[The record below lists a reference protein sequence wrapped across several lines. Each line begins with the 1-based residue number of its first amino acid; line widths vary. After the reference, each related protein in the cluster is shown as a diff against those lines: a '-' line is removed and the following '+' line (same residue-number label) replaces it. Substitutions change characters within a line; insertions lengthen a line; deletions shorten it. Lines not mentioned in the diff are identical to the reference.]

1 MQIRKIVLYGKNNR
15 RRILDLKLGQLNII
29 SGKSK
34 TGKSVIGDIIDYCFG
49 GESCN
54 IAVGVVRDTTA
65 WYGLLLE
72 HAGEL
77 LFVGRQNPPVGQA
90 STGKCCYQFGVL
102 DVPDDLSLAASV
114 DVTGLEK
121 LLSQKI
127 GISENLFTPPDGQSR
142 HSLSANIRHTMF
154 YCLQGQDEVAAQKTL
169 FHKQNE
175 QFVPQAI
182 KDTLPY
188 FLGIVNEHN
197 LQLSAERT
205 RLKREC
211 LLIQR
216 SIEEVQQLQGN
227 GLERATILVE
237 EAKTVGLIPEN
248 IVIDWDDYNAVRKV
262 LKEACQWKP
271 IDIQIAGMDRI
282 SLLQT
287 QLQNDQVTLEDC
299 DIDIRNAKEFLN
311 ENNGYSKEINH
322 QINRLQSIGLFDAI
336 DFSENHCPFCSAELS
351 KPLPYA
357 ADIQNAVKRLS
368 HNLISA
374 QRDLP
379 HINSYIE
386 QLEEKKQRILN
397 EIRTIKIEIEA
408 IYSENKEALEYKD
421 LNARR
426 ARIIGRISLW
436 LESVVIVDD
445 LAAKKE
451 QLSKKELR
459 IQEID
464 TLLSEDTIEERK
476 QSIINRLSVEM
487 TKWAKELQLEHCS
500 YPYRLDMNKVTVV
513 VDRERPVP
521 LQQLGSGS
529 NWLGCH
535 LIALLALHKFFVE
548 NKRPVPQFLFID
560 QPSQVYFP
568 PETNDINVDSQEIR
582 KVFSFIQNRV
592 REICP
597 NMQIIVVD
605 HADIQER
612 YFQDSIVEKWWD
624 DGQSLIPPDW
634 IEEYFN

>member
-65 WYGLLLE
+65 WYGLLLQ

-77 LFVGRQNPPVGQA
+77 LFVGRQNPSVGQA

-102 DVPDDLSLAASV
+102 DVPDDLSLAASI
-114 DVTGLEK
+114 DVAGLEK

-127 GISENLFTPPDGQSR
+127 GISENLFTPPEGQSR
-142 HSLSANIRHTMF
+142 HPLSANIRHTMF
-154 YCLQGQDEVAAQKTL
+154 YCIQGQDEVAAQKTL

-248 IVIDWDDYNAVRKV
+248 VVIDWDDYNAVRKV

-271 IDIQIAGMDRI
+271 MNVQIAGMDRI
-282 SLLQT
+282 SLLQM

-336 DFSENHCPFCSAELS
+336 DFSENHCPFCSGELS

-445 LAAKKE
+445 LVSKKE

-464 TLLSEDTIEERK
+464 ALLSEDTIEERK

-487 TKWAKELQLEHCS
+487 TKWARELQLEHCN

-548 NKRPVPQFLFID
+548 NKRPVPQFLFVD

-582 KVFSFIQNRV
+582 KVFCFIQNRV
-592 REICP
+592 KEICP

-605 HADIQER
+605 HADIQEK

-634 IEEYFN
+634 IEEYFD

>member
-237 EAKTVGLIPEN
+237 EAKTVGLIPES

-487 TKWAKELQLEHCS
+487 TKWAKELQLEHCN

-597 NMQIIVVD
+597 NMQIIIVD
-605 HADIQER
+605 HADIQEK

>member
-65 WYGLLLE
+65 WYGLLLQ

-102 DVPDDLSLAASV
+102 DVPDDLSLAASI
-114 DVTGLEK
+114 DVAGLEK

-127 GISENLFTPPDGQSR
+127 GISENLFTPPEGQSR
-142 HSLSANIRHTMF
+142 HPLSANIRHTMF
-154 YCLQGQDEVAAQKTL
+154 YCIQGQDEVAAQKTL

-248 IVIDWDDYNAVRKV
+248 VVIDWDDYNAVRKV

-271 IDIQIAGMDRI
+271 MNVQIAGMDRI
-282 SLLQT
+282 SLLQM

-336 DFSENHCPFCSAELS
+336 DFSENHCPFCSGELS

-445 LAAKKE
+445 LASKKE

-464 TLLSEDTIEERK
+464 ALLSEDTIEERK

-487 TKWAKELQLEHCS
+487 TKWARELQLEHCN

-548 NKRPVPQFLFID
+548 NKRPVPQFLFVD

-582 KVFSFIQNRV
+582 KVFCFIQNRV
-592 REICP
+592 KEICP

-605 HADIQER
+605 HADIQEK

-634 IEEYFN
+634 IEEYFD

>member
-451 QLSKKELR
+451 RLSKKELR

-487 TKWAKELQLEHCS
+487 TKWAKELQLEHCN

-513 VDRERPVP
+513 VDRECPVP